1 MTSSTKRI
9 LFYSL
14 LLVFLL
20 LSPLLIAKSVGYSI
34 DLGRARL
41 ERKGGVFIKSKI
53 PRISIFLD
61 GAFVRE
67 TSFFSGGALFTDVDP
82 GTHLMRL
89 EKAHFRPWSKT
100 ILVEPMTA
108 TTFRNVFLIPNPVTS
123 STSTPAEFALI
134 AKTKENDLRARND
147 AHASSASP
155 SPSSRF
161 RLDKQH
167 NLLVASGTST
177 HVVASNV
184 EVFKAIDAYAYFI
197 DKNGFLARL
206 NQSDFSIHTI
216 GHPGFYLNSK
226 GVEFIKSER
235 GDLFILDSGSG
246 LYMLDS
252 FDHTLKTITGG
263 VTSIAFDERHIKLIM
278 KREQSV
284 DVMWLE
290 DNTDQP
296 FQKDGTREPLM
307 ASQAPIRDAVWYFG
321 DNAHV
326 VIHTREGVFFTEID
340 GRGGTNTV
348 MLMSGNVDEIHTTP
362 EAPTKIFYL
371 KGKVWYT
378 IEI

>member
-34 DLGRARL
+34 DFTHARL
-41 ERKGGVFIKSKI
+41 ERKGGVFIKSKMS
-53 PRISIFLD
+53 RISIFLD

-67 TSFFSGGALFTDVDP
+67 TSFFSGGALLTNVDP

-100 ILVEPMTA
+100 VLVEPMTA
-108 TTFRNVFLIPNPVTS
+108 TTFRNVLLIPNPIIS
-123 STSTPAEFALI
+123 STSTPFEFKLI
-134 AKTKENDLRARND
+134 AKTKENELRVRND

-155 SPSSRF
+155 KSSSRF
-161 RLDKQH
+161 RIDKNK
-167 NLLVASGTST
+167 NLLTASGTST
-177 HVVASNV
+177 LVVASNV
-184 EVFKAIDAYAYFI
+184 ELFKEIDGMAYFI

-206 NQSDFSIHTI
+206 NQSDFSIQTI
-216 GHPGFYLNSK
+216 GRPGFYLNSK
-226 GVEFIKSER
+226 GVEFINSEH
-235 GDLFILDSGSG
+235 GNLFILDSGSG

-252 FDHTLKTITGG
+252 FDAALKTITGG
-263 VTSIAFDERHIKLIM
+263 VTSIAFDERYTKLII
-278 KREQSV
+278 KREQSA

-296 FQKDGTREPLM
+296 FQKKGTRKSLI
-307 ASQAPIRDAVWYFG
+307 ATNVPIRDAVWYFG

-326 VIHTREGVFFTEID
+326 VVHTRDDVFLTEID
-340 GRGGTNTV
+340 DRGGTNTV
-348 MLMSGNVDEIHTTP
+348 TLISGNVDEIRTTP